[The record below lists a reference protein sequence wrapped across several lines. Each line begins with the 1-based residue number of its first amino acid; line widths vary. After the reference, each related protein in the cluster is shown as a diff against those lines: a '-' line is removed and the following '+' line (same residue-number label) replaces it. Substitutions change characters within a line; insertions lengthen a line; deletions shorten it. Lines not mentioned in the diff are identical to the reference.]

1 MAESVGPLWGLG
13 TDNGLRN
20 MWVHTAQPGLYIA
33 GGTFT
38 MCRFYSKATALLI
51 KAEIEDL
58 IE

>member
-1 MAESVGPLWGLG
+1 MKVQWQV
-13 TDNGLRN
+13 N
-20 MWVHTAQPGLYIA
+20 TAQPGLYIA